1 MADAPTGLDDPRLTD
16 SNVWPPATPYEATM
30 LMVPLAIAALVNA
43 IEVAIYACTQDRSVD
58 GFSYYRAADVA
69 APVLTGAAG
78 VTSQIILTLRCYKVV
93 KRGMLVLTLLGIGL
107 CASFSGA
114 IWMTVSAYPLMGP
127 DAASLDTTNIYYA
140 SELWLWSSVGV
151 DLAITGLLSVHL
163 RALKQGF
170 SSRTDGYVNSMIRLT
185 FETFLVPT
193 IVNIAA
199 AVIYIATYQNYV
211 LINWSLLAQ
220 PCIPSLYL
228 FSLVYCI
235 EGTTARQRGLVPGFT
250 SENGS
255 TRVSKGAKLGSLR
268 HPTSS
273 SSRSGEGIFQIVQ
286 APELAEER
294 DFRPA
299 RDAHIRRNNKPAV
312 QITSMATSSWDAPE
326 TWESTIQLG
335 PSNDY
340 SDIEAQ
346 VLEKV

>member
-1 MADAPTGLDDPRLTD
+1 MTDRALRLLRRRKSVKALGSITFG
-16 SNVWPPATPYEATM
+16 WQ
-30 LMVPLAIAALVNA
+30 LLLAAILLNIAAALVNA

-220 PCIPSLYL
+220 REFFARLSRSHTLTSLLLIPQRVFRRYTSSRWYTA
-228 FSLVYCI
+228 SK
-235 EGTTARQRGLVPGFT
+235 ARQPDNGDSSLALQARMARHECPRVP
-250 SENGS
+250 S
-255 TRVSKGAKLGSLR
+255 
-268 HPTSS
+268 
-273 SSRSGEGIFQIVQ
+273 
-286 APELAEER
+286 
-294 DFRPA
+294 
-299 RDAHIRRNNKPAV
+299 
-312 QITSMATSSWDAPE
+312 
-326 TWESTIQLG
+326 
-335 PSNDY
+335 
-340 SDIEAQ
+340 
-346 VLEKV
+346 